1 MPICFTAHVGL
12 TLMYKKTPEKI
23 HTELKNNFFV
33 YILNNANRAGKLAG
47 NSKKNH
53 QKDRHYFLS
62 RKKPIET
69 EKESCLV

>member
-33 YILNNANRAGKLAG
+33 FILDNVNRAGKFG
-47 NSKKNH
+47 GKFEKKSSE
-53 QKDRHYFLS
+53 R
-62 RKKPIET
+62 
-69 EKESCLV
+69 